1 MAFGRLAFFPFPS
14 APPIRAGFMPHASAL
29 QLAPASPLRS
39 EFRATLRLAVPLA
52 AANLLQMLVYA
63 IDVIFVARLGQ
74 QALAASSL
82 GVTIFGLMMW
92 CFSGLTG
99 ACAPL
104 IAAELGR
111 RKHAVREVRRS
122 VRMAL
127 WLSVLC
133 GLVGMA
139 IAANGEA
146 ILRAT
151 GQDPV
156 ISARAGEFLGVLL
169 WAMIPLI
176 WANVLR
182 TFVSALGRPIFATLI
197 TFFAIL
203 VNALGNYAFVFGHFG
218 APEMGLT
225 GSALASVLTGW
236 ITVLAY
242 VAMIQGDRRLRRY
255 HVLGRWWRPEW
266 QRLRSLLAIGLPIA
280 AIILA
285 EGGLFSSAAFLMGL
299 IGEAQLA
306 GHTVALQV
314 AALAFQV
321 PFGIGQ
327 AVTIRVGYHF
337 GAGDRAAVARAGQ
350 AALILALAYMAFP
363 AALMVLAPRLV
374 LWLYIGGDAWSAA
387 PMVLFAVQY
396 LAIAAA
402 FQLFDGAQA
411 VLAGA
416 LRGLQ
421 DTRVPMILALFGYWV
436 VGFGTSVL
444 LGFATP
450 LSGLGV
456 WLGLAAGLVVVAAL
470 LQMRWR
476 ARERL
481 GLLGA

>member
-1 MAFGRLAFFPFPS
+1 
-14 APPIRAGFMPHASAL
+14 MPHASAPSAL
-29 QLAPASPLRS
+29 GPLAHASLLRT

-63 IDVIFVARLGQ
+63 TDVIFVARLGQ

-133 GLVGMA
+133 GAVGMT
-139 IAANGEA
+139 IAANGVT
-146 ILRAT
+146 ILLAT
-151 GQDPV
+151 GQDPA
-156 ISARAGEFLGVLL
+156 IAARAGEFLEVLL
-169 WAMIPLI
+169 WGMIPLI

-182 TFVSALGRPIFATLI
+182 SFVSALGRPIFATLI
-197 TFFAIL
+197 TFLAIL

-242 VAMIQGDRRLRRY
+242 VALIYGDRRLRRY
-255 HVLGRWWRPEW
+255 HILGRWWRPEW
-266 QRLRSLLAIGLPIA
+266 RRLRELLAIGVPIA

-350 AALILALAYMAFP
+350 AALVLALGYMALP

-421 DTRVPMILALFGYWV
+421 DTRMPMVLALLGYWRF
-436 VGFGTSVL
+436 GFGTSVL
-444 LGFATP
+444 FGFFTP

-456 WLGLAAGLVVVAAL
+456 WLGLAVGLIVVAGLL
-470 LQMRWR
+470 LGRWR

-481 GLLGA
+481 GLLPG